1 LRDEEYGAGARS
13 VAGMLREKECRSIR
27 GAHRDEPGES
37 GLMLMSPI
45 FDETKTYVPAGRRYC
60 VSNSQYWDC
69 FMWCFHGQPKP
80 RSRSLLTSTT

>member
-1 LRDEEYGAGARS
+1 
-13 VAGMLREKECRSIR
+13 
-27 GAHRDEPGES
+27 
-37 GLMLMSPI
+37 MLMSPI

-80 RSRSLLTSTT
+80 RSRSLLTSNRFAQRGIERTQRSLSVLDRVQHVQGDVTDFHL